1 MSLVRWDPFRELM
14 GIQNSISRLLD
25 ENPPLRYPE
34 KGALAQGWMFPV
46 DIKDTPEA
54 IVIKAEIPGM
64 NREDIKLGY
73 KDNVLTIRG
82 ERRKEEKAENTNYI
96 RVERSYGSFSRSFA
110 IDAPVKYDAIKAH
123 YKDGVL
129 DITLPK
135 EEESKF
141 REIDINVEQ

>member
-1 MSLVRWDPFRELM
+1 MNLVRWDPFRELM
-14 GIQNSISRLLD
+14 GVQNTISRLLD
-25 ENPPLRYPE
+25 ENFPLRYPE
-34 KGALAQGWMFPV
+34 KGTLAQGWMFPV
-46 DIKDTPEA
+46 DIKDTPDA

-82 ERRKEEKAENTNYI
+82 ERRKEEKQENENYI

-110 IDAPVKYDAIKAH
+110 LDAPVKYEGIRAQ
-123 YKDGVL
+123 YRNGVL
-129 DITLPK
+129 EITLPK

-141 REIDINVEQ
+141 REIDIDVAQ

>member
-1 MSLVRWDPFRELM
+1 MSLVRWDPFRELV
-14 GIQNSISRLLD
+14 GIQNSISRFLD
-25 ENPPLRYPE
+25 EGLPARYPE
-34 KGALAQGWMFPV
+34 KGALVQGWMFPV
-46 DIKDTPEA
+46 DIKDTPDA

-82 ERRKEEKAENTNYI
+82 ERRKEERDEGENYI

-110 IDAPVKYDAIKAH
+110 VDAPVRYDAIKAQ

-129 DITLPK
+129 DIILPK

-141 REIDINVEQ
+141 REIDINIES